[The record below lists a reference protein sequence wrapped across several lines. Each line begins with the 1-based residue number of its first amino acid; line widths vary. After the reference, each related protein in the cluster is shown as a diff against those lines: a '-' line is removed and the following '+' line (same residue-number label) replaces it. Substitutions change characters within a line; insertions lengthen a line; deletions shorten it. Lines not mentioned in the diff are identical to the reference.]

1 MDVTRDF
8 GGEPR
13 DSTSHRLARPSCQTH
28 VSAPRLHVG
37 FGLCEWF
44 RPAAVDPHRLG
55 HRPRSAIVNER
66 HWQAAINICLLLA
79 IFAFTAHTAT
89 AQPIVQ
95 HRQSGPVSIDVT
107 LEPERP
113 VIGDTVTLSIEV
125 TAEKDVEVLMP
136 DFGDALDRFSIV
148 DFAPR
153 ERIDDA
159 GRTIANQT
167 YRLDPPS
174 SGRHVI
180 PPILIEYVD
189 RRPGR
194 RQAPEGLDAYEV
206 LTDRIPF
213 EVASVLPEGAAVDLK
228 PPMQRLEP
236 IEPPAPPRWPWIA
249 AIAVVAIVSLP
260 FVARAI
266 AAARRRKRR
275 RSAYDVATA
284 RLAKLLQA
292 PRSSGPQI
300 DEFYVGLSYI
310 LRKYIEDRFEM
321 RAPELTTEEFLSSI
335 GQSPDFSTDHQSL
348 LREFLRQADLVKFA
362 RAQPSRD
369 EIARA
374 IDHVERFLE
383 ETRENAPMVV
393 DKATDSDSAVE
404 VSVESESDRQIG
416 EAAHG

>member
-1 MDVTRDF
+1 M
-8 GGEPR
+8 
-13 DSTSHRLARPSCQTH
+13 TSS
-28 VSAPRLHVG
+28 SA
-37 FGLCEWF
+37 
-44 RPAAVDPHRLG
+44 
-55 HRPRSAIVNER
+55 
-66 HWQAAINICLLLA
+66 
-79 IFAFTAHTAT
+79 
-89 AQPIVQ
+89 AQSIVQ
-95 HRQSGPVSIDVT
+95 QRQSGPVSIHVT

-153 ERIDDA
+153 ESIDDA
-159 GRTIANQT
+159 GRTIAKQT

-189 RRPGR
+189 RRAGQ

-213 EVASVLPEGAAVDLK
+213 EVASVLPKGAAVDLK
-228 PPMQRLEP
+228 PPMQRLDP
-236 IEPPAPPRWPWIA
+236 VEPPAPSRWPWVA
-249 AIAVVAIVSLP
+249 AIAVVTLVALP
-260 FVARAI
+260 FVVRAL

-284 RLAKLLQA
+284 RLSKLLQT
-292 PRSSGPQI
+292 PRSTGPQI

-335 GQSPDFSTDHQSL
+335 GQSPDFSADHQSL

-369 EIARA
+369 EIVRA
-374 IDHVERFLE
+374 IDHVERFLK

-393 DKATDSDSAVE
+393 DDATDSDSADD
-404 VSVESESDRQIG
+404 VSVKPESKRQIG